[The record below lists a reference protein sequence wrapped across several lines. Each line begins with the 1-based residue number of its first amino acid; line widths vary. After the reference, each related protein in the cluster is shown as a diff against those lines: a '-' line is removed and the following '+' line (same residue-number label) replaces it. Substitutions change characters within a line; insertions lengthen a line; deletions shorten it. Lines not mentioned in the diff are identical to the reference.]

1 MEQIKVA
8 CKKCG
13 GFGYTRQ
20 AFVAGDDGLTL
31 KMERDICEECNG
43 TGYTEYAMFTIEE
56 AKAILKHC
64 GLTTES

>member
-1 MEQIKVA
+1 MEQIKMA

-20 AFVAGDDGLTL
+20 EFVAGDDGISL
-31 KMERDICEECNG
+31 KMERDTCKECSG
-43 TGYTEYAMFTIEE
+43 MGYTEYAVFSVEE
-56 AKAILKHC
+56 AKAILKYC